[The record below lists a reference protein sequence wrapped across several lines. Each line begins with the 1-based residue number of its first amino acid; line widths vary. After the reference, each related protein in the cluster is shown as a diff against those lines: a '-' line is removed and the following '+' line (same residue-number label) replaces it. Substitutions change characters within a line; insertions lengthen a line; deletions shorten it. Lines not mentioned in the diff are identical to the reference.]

1 MNRLLLFTL
10 FMLKGICY
18 CQIPDSTE
26 VNGEKIST
34 TLLNEITISPLQLSR
49 QERLSYF
56 RLQKKVNKVYPYAQ
70 KAKTQLQEIEDDLI
84 YADTKKEKRRIS
96 KLHDRWLRENFTEDL
111 IKLTRSEGRIL
122 VKLIHYETGIS
133 SYDLIK
139 KYRNGLT
146 ALLWQKLAKLY
157 DGNLK
162 TTYKPED
169 LKEDQWISH
178 ILKQIEVYDTHK
190 KDNKNKYQRF

>member
-10 FMLKGICY
+10 FMLKVICY

-26 VNGEKIST
+26 VNGEKIPT
-34 TLLNEITISPLQLSR
+34 KLLNEITISPLQLSH
-49 QERLSYF
+49 QERISYL

-70 KAKTQLQEIEDDLI
+70 KAKIQLREIENDLI

-96 KLHDRWLRENFTEDL
+96 KLHERWLREHFTEDL
-111 IKLTRSEGRIL
+111 KKLRRSEGRIL
-122 VKLIHYETGIS
+122 IKLIHYETGMS

-139 KYRNGLT
+139 EYRNGLT

-162 TTYKPED
+162 IRFNPED
-169 LKEDQWISH
+169 VKEDQLILH
-178 ILKQIEVYDTHK
+178 ILRQMEVHNSFK
-190 KDNKNKYQRF
+190 KVD

>member
-1 MNRLLLFTL
+1 MVKN
-10 FMLKGICY
+10 
-18 CQIPDSTE
+18 
-26 VNGEKIST
+26 T
-34 TLLNEITISPLQLSR
+34 TKLLNEITISPLQLSH
-49 QERLSYF
+49 QERISYF

-70 KAKTQLQEIEDDLI
+70 KAKIQLREIENDLM

-96 KLHDRWLRENFTEDL
+96 KLHERWLREHFTEDL
-111 IKLTRSEGRIL
+111 KKLRRSEGRIL
-122 VKLIHYETGIS
+122 IKLIHYETGMS

-139 KYRNGLT
+139 EYRNGLT

-169 LKEDQWISH
+169 VKEDQWISH
-178 ILKQIEVYDTHK
+178 ILRQIEVHDTFK
-190 KDNKNKYQRF
+190 KDD

>member
-26 VNGEKIST
+26 VNGEKIPT
-34 TLLNEITISPLQLSR
+34 KLLNEITISPLQLGHI
-49 QERLSYF
+49 ERLSYF
-56 RLQKKVNKVYPYAQ
+56 RLQKKINKVYPYAQ
-70 KAKTQLQEIEDDLI
+70 KAKTQLQEIEEDLM
-84 YADTKKEKRRIS
+84 YAESKKEKRRIS
-96 KLHDRWLRENFTEDL
+96 KLHDKWLRDHFTEDL
-111 IKLTRSEGRIL
+111 KKLTRSEGRIL
-122 VKLIHYETGIS
+122 IKLIHYETGIS

-162 TTYKPED
+162 TTYQPED
-169 LKEDQWISH
+169 VKEDQWIAH
-178 ILKQIEVYDTHK
+178 IL
-190 KDNKNKYQRF
+190 R

>member
-26 VNGEKIST
+26 VNGEKIPT
-34 TLLNEITISPLQLSR
+34 KLLNEITISPLQLSHI
-49 QERLSYF
+49 ERLSYF
-56 RLQKKVNKVYPYAQ
+56 RLQKKFNKVYPYAQ
-70 KAKTQLQEIEDDLI
+70 KAKTQLQEIEDDLM
-84 YADTKKEKRRIS
+84 YAETKKEKKIIS
-96 KLHDRWLRENFTEDL
+96 KLHDRWLREHFTEDL
-111 IKLTRSEGRIL
+111 KKLTRSEGRIL
-122 VKLIHYETGIS
+122 IKLIHYETGIS

-146 ALLWQKLAKLY
+146 ALLWQKLATLY

-162 TTYKPED
+162 TIYQPGNV
-169 LKEDQWISH
+169 KEDQWISH
-178 ILKQIEVYDTHK
+178 ILRQKEVHDTLK
-190 KDNKNKYQRF
+190 KDD

>member
-1 MNRLLLFTL
+1 MNRLLFFTL
-10 FMLKGICY
+10 FILKGICY

-26 VNGEKIST
+26 LNGEKIPT
-34 TLLNEITISPLQLSR
+34 KLLNEITISPLKLSHI
-49 QERLSYF
+49 ERLSYF
-56 RLQKKVNKVYPYAQ
+56 QLQKKVYKVYPYAQ
-70 KAKTQLQEIEDDLI
+70 KANAQLQEIEDDLM
-84 YADTKKEKRRIS
+84 YAETKKEKRRIS

-111 IKLTRSEGRIL
+111 IKLTRNEGRIL
-122 VKLIHYETGIS
+122 IKLIHYETGTS

-169 LKEDQWISH
+169 VKEDQWISN
-178 ILKQIEVYDTHK
+178 ILRQIEVHDTLK
-190 KDNKNKYQRF
+190 RDD

>member
-26 VNGEKIST
+26 VNGEKIPT
-34 TLLNEITISPLQLSR
+34 KLLNEITISPLQLSHI
-49 QERLSYF
+49 ERLSYF
-56 RLQKKVNKVYPYAQ
+56 RLQKKVNKVFPYAQ
-70 KAKTQLQEIEDDLI
+70 KAKIQLQEIEEDLM
-84 YADTKKEKRRIS
+84 YAESKKEKRRIS
-96 KLHDRWLRENFTEDL
+96 KLHDRWLREHFTEDL
-111 IKLTRSEGRIL
+111 KKLTRSEGRIL
-122 VKLIHYETGIS
+122 IKLIHYETGIS

-139 KYRNGLT
+139 KYRNGLN

-162 TTYKPED
+162 TTYQPED
-169 LKEDQWISH
+169 VKEDQWISH
-178 ILKQIEVYDTHK
+178 ILRQKEVNNTLK
-190 KDNKNKYQRF
+190 KDD

>member
-26 VNGEKIST
+26 VNGEKIPT
-34 TLLNEITISPLQLSR
+34 KLLNEITISPLQLSHI
-49 QERLSYF
+49 ERLSYF
-56 RLQKKVNKVYPYAQ
+56 RLQKKFNKVYPYAQ
-70 KAKTQLQEIEDDLI
+70 KAKTQLQEIEDDLM
-84 YADTKKEKRRIS
+84 YAETKKEKKIIS
-96 KLHDRWLRENFTEDL
+96 KLHDRWLREHFTEDL
-111 IKLTRSEGRIL
+111 KKLTRSEGRIL
-122 VKLIHYETGIS
+122 IKLIHYETGIS

-162 TTYKPED
+162 TTYQPQNV
-169 LKEDQWISH
+169 KEDQWISN
-178 ILKQIEVYDTHK
+178 ILRQIEVHDTLK
-190 KDNKNKYQRF
+190 KDE

>member
-10 FMLKGICY
+10 FMLKDICY

-26 VNGEKIST
+26 VNGEKIPT
-34 TLLNEITISPLQLSR
+34 KLLNEITISPLQLSNI
-49 QERLSYF
+49 ERLSYF

-70 KAKTQLQEIEDDLI
+70 KAKTQLQEIEDDLM
-84 YADTKKEKRRIS
+84 YAETKKEKRRIS
-96 KLHDRWLRENFTEDL
+96 KLHDRWLREHFTEDL
-111 IKLTRSEGRIL
+111 KKLTRSEGRIL
-122 VKLIHYETGIS
+122 IKLIHYETGIS

-162 TTYKPED
+162 TTYQPED
-169 LKEDQWISH
+169 VKEDQWISD
-178 ILKQIEVYDTHK
+178 ILKH
-190 KDNKNKYQRF
+190 

>member
-26 VNGEKIST
+26 VNGEKIPT
-34 TLLNEITISPLQLSR
+34 KLLNEITISPLQLSNI
-49 QERLSYF
+49 ERLSYF
-56 RLQKKVNKVYPYAQ
+56 QLQKKVNKVYHYAQ
-70 KAKTQLQEIEDDLI
+70 KAKTQLQEIEEDLM
-84 YADTKKEKRRIS
+84 YAESKKEKRRIS
-96 KLHDRWLRENFTEDL
+96 QLHDRWLREHFTEDL
-111 IKLTRSEGRIL
+111 KKLTRSEGRIL
-122 VKLIHYETGIS
+122 IKLIHYKTGIS

-162 TTYKPED
+162 TEYQPEYVR
-169 LKEDQWISH
+169 EDQWISH
-178 ILKQIEVYDTHK
+178 ILREIEIHDSLK
-190 KDNKNKYQRF
+190 KNE